1 MAKRTPAAV
10 VAFSKSTHS
19 GLLRYLGI
27 FDVIDTV
34 VNMMKPRGLP
44 LNFTLSHILKQVSF
58 LYCGAVQCELASV
71 QESIGW
77 TKRLLP
83 FSSDIGTSCNN
94 GLKSRR
100 TIYTSTEILGV
111 VFYAQS

>member
-1 MAKRTPAAV
+1 MAERTPAAV

-58 LYCGAVQCELASV
+58 LYCGAVQCELGERSRIHWMDKAAIAV
-71 QESIGW
+71 FVRHWYLLQQ
-77 TKRLLP
+77 RLEKP
-83 FSSDIGTSCNN
+83 SDD
-94 GLKSRR
+94 LH
-100 TIYTSTEILGV
+100 
-111 VFYAQS
+111 FD